1 MIGAYPR
8 SAGTEVIRYV
18 VRDRFGAT
26 SEAFIRVGVVQP
38 GDPQPPIAVLD
49 DIVAAPGRSV
59 NADVL
64 ANDLIS
70 PDDEV
75 TFTDLSTSNE
85 PAALEQFTKLDD
97 NTFKVIAPEEGPAKV
112 LAYAITDG
120 LFDPSRA
127 TLTVRGQKGFN
138 NPPTALDDTAVPK
151 PGETFTTVDV
161 LANDR
166 DVDGDP
172 TTLQLVEAVGEGVT
186 VVGRQV
192 RIQLLDHP
200 RVVPYVIA
208 DADGA
213 KAMALVYVPT
223 ADNGAPYVTPGKVV
237 QMDTNGTA
245 TVDLAEYVTDP
256 RGRTVK
262 VTSPDTV
269 SASPKDVL
277 TPEPLSDTSIKLT
290 AGRDY
295 NGPAAL
301 MLQVTDATGPD
312 DATALTAYVS
322 ILVQIGPKLPIL
334 RCPDYL
340 VNLVG
345 GGQPRTVDIPRLCH
359 AWLPTGLDPATV
371 EYTVFVG
378 PGGTR
383 GRPQAGRHR
392 QPRGHPHRGPD
403 GQRRRRD
410 DRRGQ
415 GFDRVVPH
423 PGPRHPDGRH
433 RRATAAGGAADTARW

>member
-1 MIGAYPR
+1 M
-8 SAGTEVIRYV
+8 IRYV

-49 DIVAAPGRSV
+49 DIVAAPGRTV

-75 TFTDLSTSNE
+75 TFTDLSASNE

-166 DVDGDP
+166 DIDGDP

-208 DADGA
+208 DVDGA

-256 RGRTVK
+256 RGRAVK
-262 VTSPDTV
+262 ITSPDTV

-277 TPEPLSDTSIKLT
+277 TAEPLSDTSIKLT

-312 DATALTAYVS
+312 DATRPDRIRLDPRADRAEAADPAL
-322 ILVQIGPKLPIL
+322 
-334 RCPDYL
+334 
-340 VNLVG
+340 
-345 GGQPRTVDIPRLCH
+345 PRL
-359 AWLPTGLDPATV
+359 
-371 EYTVFVG
+371 
-378 PGGTR
+378 
-383 GRPQAGRHR
+383 
-392 QPRGHPHRGPD
+392 PREP
-403 GQRRRRD
+403 RRRRSAAHRRHPAAVPRLAAD
-410 DRRGQ
+410 RARPGDRRVH
-415 GFDRVVPH
+415 RRR
-423 PGPRHPDGRH
+423 GPRPCPTSISSRAAP
-433 RRATAAGGAADTARW
+433 ATAR